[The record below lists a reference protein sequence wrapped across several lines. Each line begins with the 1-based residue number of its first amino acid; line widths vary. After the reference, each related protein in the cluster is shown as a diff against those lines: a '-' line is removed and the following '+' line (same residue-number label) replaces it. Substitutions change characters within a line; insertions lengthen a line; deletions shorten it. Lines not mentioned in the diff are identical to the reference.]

1 MTDSILLFE
10 IRADVECDLAF
21 LGLLVLENRL
31 KDETKPVILQ
41 LKRAKIRTIMVT
53 GMLSDKFVV
62 TCDSTLI
69 ESTSDNEVSLL
80 RSWHRSGLSLFFF
93 LISDIY
99 YLFRKLL

>member
-53 GMLSDKFVV
+53 GMLSNKLVV
-62 TCDSTLI
+62 TYDSTLI
-69 ESTSDNEVSLL
+69 EITSDNKVSLL
-80 RSWHRSGLSLFFF
+80 RSWHRSGLSLFLFF
-93 LISDIY
+93 
-99 YLFRKLL
+99 